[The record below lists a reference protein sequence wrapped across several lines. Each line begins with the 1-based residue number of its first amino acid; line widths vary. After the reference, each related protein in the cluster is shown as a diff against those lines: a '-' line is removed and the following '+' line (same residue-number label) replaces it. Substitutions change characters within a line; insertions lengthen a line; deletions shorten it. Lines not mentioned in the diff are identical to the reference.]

1 MELIEV
7 NTPKLIEAFHIVPKR
22 IYKNDPYYIPH
33 IKQDIEKIF
42 DQKKN
47 KLFRSGG
54 EAIRW
59 VLKDANGIFIGRAAA
74 FINPKTKNGSQNKV
88 PTGGMGFFDC
98 INDQKAA
105 DLLFE
110 SCVSWLKER
119 GIEAMDGPIN
129 FGERNEYWGLL
140 IENFD
145 YPGSYQMNY
154 NPSYYKTLFE
164 NFGFKL
170 YFKQIIFWKDIY
182 SQLDE
187 KFKRAYDQIKDD
199 PDYEI
204 KNIRGMDLDQV
215 AKDFQE
221 VYNGA
226 WGGHAGFTELKLQV
240 AQNIMKA
247 LKPILDRDIVI
258 FTYYK
263 KKPIAFYVNIPELN
277 EIFKY
282 VDGNLNW
289 WGKLIFLFRKML
301 NPPRM
306 MVGIVFGVIRSFH
319 GKGIDTAMIHWA
331 RTNMV
336 TLDKYDQSILTW
348 IGDFNPKMINV
359 AKGLGGEEWRTLA
372 TYRYLFD
379 RDIPFERHPLIS

>member
-59 VLKDANGIFIGRAAA
+59 VLKDANGTFIGRAAA